1 MPPLSCPFCTH
12 ENPAGAKY
20 CNDCG
25 SPLHLVLCKCGA
37 VNNVTDTH
45 CHRCGTSVSDP
56 RAPAPAIPLEAQLR
70 EDEEQL
76 RRFMRQVK
84 ESEEHASNPGSR
96 SVGKAHAPGQD
107 VREFEHQ
114 PLKPMLAA
122 ESSEARQAAPLVR
135 EPTEPPRGRRHGY
148 VAAAFVLAI
157 AAAVAAGASFY
168 DRYAPWLERTAS
180 ALRGPAAVPPSG
192 GAGAMGGAPIA
203 GASPRAGK
211 ASTPMS
217 PEPSRFDVPMRARA
231 GSDDASPPVAPI
243 VSALQ
248 ATDVP
253 VESRAEADAGKPS
266 APLSAPPAPDPRCPP
281 AVAAMALCE
290 RMAHADRR

>member
-1 MPPLSCPFCTH
+1 MPPLSCSFCNR
-12 ENPAGAKY
+12 ENPADARY

-25 SPLHLVLCKCGA
+25 SPLHLALCKCGA

-45 CHRCGTSVSDP
+45 CHRCGASVSRP
-56 RAPAPAIPLEAQLR
+56 RAPAQTVPLEAQLR

-76 RRFMRQVK
+76 RRFMRQL
-84 ESEEHASNPGSR
+84 EEPEEHVSNDEFR
-96 SVGKAHAPGQD
+96 SVGNAPAPGQD
-107 VREFEHQ
+107 VREFEQQ
-114 PLKPMLAA
+114 PLEPMLAA
-122 ESSEARQAAPLVR
+122 GSSTARQAAPLVSAPI
-135 EPTEPPRGRRHGY
+135 EAPRGRRNRY

-157 AAAVAAGASFY
+157 AAAVAAGASFH

-180 ALRGPAAVPPSG
+180 ALRGPAAVAPSPG
-192 GAGAMGGAPIA
+192 TGAAGAPPTT
-203 GASPRAGK
+203 GASPRAGN

-217 PEPSRFDVPMRARA
+217 PEPSRFDVPMTSRPGR
-231 GSDDASPPVAPI
+231 DDASHPVAPI

-253 VESRAEADAGKPS
+253 IESRAEGDDGKPS
-266 APLSAPPAPDPRCPP
+266 APVSAPPAPDPRCPP
-281 AVAAMALCE
+281 AVVALALCE

>member
-1 MPPLSCPFCTH
+1 MPSLSCPFCTH

-20 CNDCG
+20 CNECG
-25 SPLHLVLCKCGA
+25 SPLHLVLCGCGA
-37 VNNVTDTH
+37 VNNLTDAH
-45 CHRCGTSVSDP
+45 CHRCGASVSGP
-56 RAPAPAIPLEAQLR
+56 RAPAQSVPLETELG
-70 EDEEQL
+70 EVEEQL
-76 RRFMRQVK
+76 RGLERQL
-84 ESEEHASNPGSR
+84 EAPDERASRPGLR
-96 SVGKAHAPGQD
+96 SVGGAHTPAEAFEQQRQD
-107 VREFEHQ
+107 
-114 PLKPMLAA
+114 PMPALETPDA
-122 ESSEARQAAPLVR
+122 
-135 EPTEPPRGRRHGY
+135 T
-148 VAAAFVLAI
+148 VAALLARRPAEDPRDRRPGYAAAALVLAI
-157 AAAVAAGASFY
+157 VAAVAAGASFY

-180 ALRGPAAVPPSG
+180 ALRGPAAVAPSPG
-192 GAGAMGGAPIA
+192 TGASGGAPIA
-203 GASPRAGK
+203 GASPRAGN

-217 PEPSRFDVPMRARA
+217 PEPSRFDVPMRSRP

-281 AVAAMALCE
+281 AVVAMALCE